1 MSVFATE
8 LVCGK
13 CRNNSGVIFEKEE
26 SSNHFTQSNSEL
38 LYDDCFQEL
47 KRAVKDSKTAM
58 KER

>member
-13 CRNNSGVIFEKEE
+13 FRNDMGAAIFEEVSSNNS
-26 SSNHFTQSNSEL
+26 TQSNNEL
-38 LYDDCFQEL
+38 LYEACFQEL

>member
-13 CRNNSGVIFEKEE
+13 RRNYMAAVIFEEV
-26 SSNHFTQSNSEL
+26 SSNNFTQSNNVFLCEG
-38 LYDDCFQEL
+38 CFQEL

-58 KER
+58 KEK